1 MCAAKT
7 LPPGYARLEM
17 ALLQTETVVD
27 FDIFIWG
34 DDARPPVLY
43 RNRNLPFLDEHRE
56 RLAEMGTSELLTRS
70 QDEKAVA
77 RYVERN
83 LDRVIASPTLPL
95 TAKAKILYQSSLQL
109 AQDILESPTAPDSL
123 KRSEDVVRS
132 TIGYVLQGK
141 EAFQQ
146 LMSITS
152 YDYYTYTH
160 SVNVCTM
167 GIALAEE
174 VGLRSQTELMEFGIG
189 ALFHDVGK
197 TRISPAILRKRGPL
211 TDEEW
216 VLMRRH
222 PEMGIAL
229 LDPDAPVSEA
239 SRAVILQH
247 HERLDGTGYPGGRK
261 AGDIHPFA
269 KVAGIIDVFDALTT
283 RRSYK
288 DAIGSFPALRL
299 MKAGIG
305 EHFDEE
311 YFRQFVGI
319 LGA

>member
-1 MCAAKT
+1 MSAGRK
-7 LPPGYARLEM
+7 LPPGYSSLEL

-27 FDIFIWG
+27 FDIYIWA
-34 DDARPPVLY
+34 DDGRPPVLY
-43 RNRNLPFLDEHRE
+43 RNRNLPFLDEHRD
-56 RLAEMGTSELLTRS
+56 RLTEMGTSHLLTRS
-70 QDEKAVA
+70 EDERAVA
-77 RYVERN
+77 RYIERN
-83 LDRVIASPTLPL
+83 LDRIIASPLL
-95 TAKAKILYQSSLQL
+95 DLKAKATILYQSSLQL
-109 AQDILESPTAPDSL
+109 ARDILESPGAPENL
-123 KRSEDVVRS
+123 RRSEDVVRS

-174 VGLRSQTELMEFGIG
+174 IGMRSQTELMEYGVG

-211 TDEEW
+211 TEEEW

-222 PEMGIAL
+222 PAMGLELI
-229 LDPDAPVSEA
+229 DPEASFSEA
-239 SRAVILQH
+239 SKAVILEH
-247 HERLDGTGYPGGRK
+247 HERLDGTGYPDGK
-261 AGDIHPFA
+261 TGDEIHPFA
-269 KVAGIIDVFDALTT
+269 KVTGIVDVFDALTT

-288 DAIGSFPALRL
+288 DALGSFPALKL
-299 MKAGIG
+299 MKGSVG
-305 EHFDEE
+305 EHFDDE
-311 YFRQFVGI
+311 YFRHFVAI

>member
-1 MCAAKT
+1 MSAAKRV
-7 LPPGYARLEM
+7 PPGYTRLELS
-17 ALLQTETVVD
+17 LLQTETVVD
-27 FDIFIWG
+27 FDIYIWG
-34 DDARPPVLY
+34 RDKRPPVLY

-56 RLAEMGTSELLTRS
+56 RLDEMGTSQLLTRAE
-70 QDEKAVA
+70 DEKAVG

-83 LDRVIASPTLPL
+83 LDRIIASPNLAMQ
-95 TAKAKILYQSSLQL
+95 AKAKILYHTSLQL
-109 AQDILESPTAPDSL
+109 AMDILESPGAPETL

-141 EAFQQ
+141 GAFQQ

-167 GIALAEE
+167 GIALAEQ
-174 VGLRSQTELMEFGIG
+174 VGLRSQTELMELGVG

-211 TDEEW
+211 SEEEW

-222 PEMGIAL
+222 PAMGIEL
-229 LDPDAPVSEA
+229 LDPAAPFSEA
-239 SRAVILQH
+239 SKAVVMEH
-247 HERLDGTGYPGGRK
+247 HERLDGTGYPEGK
-261 AGDIHPFA
+261 KGDEIHPFA
-269 KVAGIIDVFDALTT
+269 KVTGIVDVFDALTT

-288 DAIGSFPALRL
+288 DAIGSFPALKL
-299 MKAGIG
+299 MKSGVG
-305 EHFDEE
+305 EHFDDE
-311 YFRQFVGI
+311 YFRQFVAI
-319 LGA
+319 LGV